1 MNKSGW
7 EHLTDP
13 LHVHIQVQGFSKQE
27 VESRIVEIQS
37 FIDRLLHPQG
47 FDAFKRRQLISLAFM
62 NGEGFIKNSINKF

>member
-1 MNKSGW
+1 MDKPGW

-13 LHVHIQVQGFSKQE
+13 LHVHIQVQGFNKQE
-27 VESRIVEIQS
+27 VESRIAEIQL

-62 NGEGFIKNSINKF
+62 NGKDLIEISINKF